1 MKHGKKILKLGRN
14 ASHRKATLQS
24 MSAALLEHKRI
35 NTTFAKAKALRRFVE
50 PIITH
55 GKDDSTHSRRQA
67 FRKLNDKEAVK
78 TLYNEVAPTVGDRPG
93 GYVRIVKLGQR
104 AGDAAEMAMV
114 ELVDF
119 NDVRP
124 HGAGGSKRKTRRSRS
139 RGGNNTAPTIQEP
152 SAETVDETP
161 AELAPADAQPDAPE
175 AEAPEAEAPEAEAPE
190 AEAPEAEAPEAEA
203 PEAEAPEAEA
213 PEAEAPE
220 AEAPEVEAPEAQA
233 EASQPADAI
242 AADGPTPDA
251 AGSVVVPPSGD
262 DHPDAAQGADTG
274 TGEPGPGADA
284 ENQGRSHDNR

>member
-1 MKHGKKILKLGRN
+1 MKHGKKILKIGRN

-78 TLYNEVAPTVGDRPG
+78 ALYDEVAPTVGDRPG

-119 NDVRP
+119 NDVQP
-124 HGAGGSKRKTRRSRS
+124 EGAGGSKRKTRRSRS
-139 RGGNNTAPTIQEP
+139 RKRSKATATPAATAPTTPAEQE
-152 SAETVDETP
+152 AP
-161 AELAPADAQPDAPE
+161 AELAPATDEAETPEAAPD
-175 AEAPEAEAPEAEAPE
+175 AEAPAETQAPAADAEE
-190 AEAPEAEAPEAEA
+190 
-203 PEAEAPEAEA
+203 
-213 PEAEAPE
+213 
-220 AEAPEVEAPEAQA
+220 
-233 EASQPADAI
+233 SQPADAV
-242 AADGPTPDA
+242 AADGPTPDP
-251 AGSVVVPPSGD
+251 AGAVVVPPHGD
-262 DHPDAAQGADTG
+262 DHPDAQQGADTG

-284 ENQGRSHDNR
+284 ENLGRSHDNR